1 MKSHLHLQVRGLL
14 VLTLAL
20 GLVTSGCRSKNNDD
34 AERAKQE
41 QLRKEAEAKRLSEPT
56 ASS

>member
-34 AERAKQE
+34 TERAKRE
-41 QLRKEAEAKRLSEPT
+41 QLRNEAEAKK
-56 ASS
+56 